1 MQTIGVKSTRHA
13 KVAKKLVKLFAYIML
28 LLIALFIVFI
38 FCMLFFGT
46 VYGASTYIYYLF

>member
-1 MQTIGVKSTRHA
+1 MQTIGAKSTRHA

-28 LLIALFIVFI
+28 LLIALFILFM